1 MTQGAG
7 LAGNAAAFHGGNDV
21 HLTQGIGGVQG
32 LADHHLQGLQAE
44 VIVDVAA
51 VDGDGAGAVGEQVH
65 PGHGGLSAAGAVQ
78 IGILGLIHV
87 SFPPY
92 LTSSGFWASWMCCS
106 PA

>member
-1 MTQGAG
+1 MAQSAG
-7 LAGNAAAFHGGNDV
+7 LAGNAAALHGGNDV
-21 HLTQGIGGVQG
+21 HLAQGIGGVQG
-32 LADHHLQGLQAE
+32 LTDHHLQGLQTE

-65 PGHGGLSAAGAVQ
+65 TGHGGLTTSGAVQ

-92 LTSSGFWASWMCCS
+92 LTSSGF
-106 PA
+106 